1 MKNDTGGH
9 PTWYDEDDDDDCDY
23 RLKKIK
29 NRRKRW
35 LRIRNYKSRGWL

>member
-1 MKNDTGGH
+1 MKKDIGGDS
-9 PTWYDEDDDDDCDY
+9 TWIDDDDDDCEY
-23 RLKKIK
+23 KFKKIK